1 MKMTKSQMLSKL
13 EKIERE
19 RALDV
24 KIEIQFIDYETKACV
39 KNKKLHNKQQSN
51 SVLKVI
57 I

>member
-24 KIEIQFIDYETKACV
+24 KIEIQFIDYESKDVV
-39 KNKKLHNKQQSN
+39 KKIKLHNAKQSN
-51 SVLKVI
+51 SVFKVVI
-57 I
+57 